1 MKMIQSFFLTAILI
15 LLQFYPLA
23 AIEAGVAGLEI
34 TPQTGLPMQGFGGR
48 IAEDV
53 LDPLHVRAVVF
64 RDGTRSIGLVVYDL
78 LYPFGEQICDQ
89 LKQRISEKTGI
100 GQVVFGATHT
110 HSAPK
115 IHSAA
120 RLEHGETVED
130 LPEFEQMICRKTV
143 EAVEMAF
150 DNLVPVQI
158 GTGWGSVD
166 ISYNRLISHPDG
178 RVEMKW
184 ANHEK
189 TPLGP
194 VDQAVGVI
202 RIDDLSGKPLAVL
215 VNYACHP
222 VIHGKP
228 DANLMYSADFPGVL
242 CREVQKQIAGN
253 PFCIFFNGA
262 CGNLNPYYAHSVDN
276 PKPRLEE
283 VGNQLAAEV
292 VRVAEKIATKP
303 YAGESSLLYQM
314 KHYRTGGRWDTAK
327 GVARKNDERTR
338 EAAGRAASKKKEL
351 NLPLSAVLITPE
363 IGFVGLPGEFFFEF
377 QQQIRSQS
385 PVGFLFVTGYTNGSF
400 GYFPTIEAAARG
412 GYGANDG
419 AVYTAAGA
427 GEHLVAEAI
436 VSLNEMLGRLR
447 PVPSSADS
455 GYQR

>member
-1 MKMIQSFFLTAILI
+1 MRMIQSFFLAAILI
-15 LLQFYPLA
+15 LFQFCPLA
-23 AIEAGVAGLEI
+23 AIEAGVGSLEI

-48 IAEDV
+48 VAEDV

-64 RDGTRSIGLVVYDL
+64 RDGARSVGLVVYDL

-89 LKQRISEKTGI
+89 LKQRISERTGI
-100 GQVVFGATHT
+100 AQVVFGATHT
-110 HSAPK
+110 HSGPK
-115 IHSAA
+115 NHSAA
-120 RLEHGETVED
+120 RLEQGETVED
-130 LPEFEQMICRKTV
+130 LPEFEQMICSKTV

-150 DNLVPVQI
+150 ANLVPVRI
-158 GTGWGSVD
+158 GTGWGSAD

-194 VDQAVGVI
+194 VDQTVGVI
-202 RIDDLSGKPLAVL
+202 RIDDSSGKPLAVL

-242 CREVQKQIAGN
+242 CREVQKQMAGN

-276 PKPRLEE
+276 PKPRMEE
-283 VGNQLAAEV
+283 VGSQLAAEV
-292 VRVAEKIATKP
+292 VRVAEKIAAKP
-303 YAGESSLLYQM
+303 YAGENSLLYQM
-314 KHYRTGGRWDTAK
+314 KHYRTGGRWDT
-327 GVARKNDERTR
+327 E
-338 EAAGRAASKKKEL
+338 KEL
-351 NLPLSAVLITPE
+351 DLPVSAVLITPE

-400 GYFPTIEAAARG
+400 GYFPTIEGAARG

-447 PVPSSADS
+447 PAPSSAGS